1 MSRIKKQFK
10 TSYKADEMKNWVSS
24 NILPNPMIG
33 SVLNSSNWT
42 DYNLFLDT
50 KIGTGNILIQDYLV
64 DIDFEL
70 NIIGS
75 MASKTIE
82 DALDNEFKKLEPKN

>member
-10 TSYKADEMKNWVSS
+10 TSYKADEMKNWVSA

-33 SVLNSSNWT
+33 QVVNSTNWNGYT
-42 DYNLFLDT
+42 LFLDT
-50 KIGTGNILIQDYLV
+50 KIGTGNIAIQDYIV

-70 NIIGS
+70 NFIGS

-82 DALDNEFKKLEPKN
+82 DALDAEFKKLEPKK

>member
-10 TSYKADEMKNWVSS
+10 TTYKADELKNWVSA
-24 NILPNPMIG
+24 NILPNQMI
-33 SVLNSSNWT
+33 SQVVNQVTWT
-42 DYNLFLDT
+42 GYNLFLDT
-50 KIGTGNILIQDYLV
+50 KIGNGNILIQDYLV

-70 NIIGS
+70 NFVGS

-82 DALDNEFKKLEPKN
+82 EALDKEFKKLEPKN

>member
-1 MSRIKKQFK
+1 MSKLKKQFK
-10 TSYKADEMKNWVSS
+10 TSQRADDMKNWVSA

-33 SVLNSSNWT
+33 QVVNSSQWNGYT
-42 DYNLFLDT
+42 LFLNT
-50 KIGTGNILIQDYLV
+50 KIGTGNIAIQDYLV

-70 NIIGS
+70 NFFGE

-82 DALDNEFKKLEPKN
+82 DALDKEFKKLEPKN